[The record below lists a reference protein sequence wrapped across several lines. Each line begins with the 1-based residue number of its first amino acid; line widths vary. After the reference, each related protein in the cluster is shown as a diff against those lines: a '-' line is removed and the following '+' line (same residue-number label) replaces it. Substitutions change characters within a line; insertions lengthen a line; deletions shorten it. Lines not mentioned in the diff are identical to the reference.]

1 MKILIVF
8 ISLFFVS
15 CSVNDSEDSEDL
27 KNIDIILN
35 QEDLKID
42 ISGFDIF
49 FYDSQDYNGFFGIKN
64 NVYKKIPIIIE
75 NTNIIDSSKITL
87 YSNIIDVKK
96 INSRYDIIYGRI
108 QKIIEDHSITR
119 NDTIFNIK
127 GFQYTSETDYL
138 IFDKLN
144 SNFISIPN
152 EIFTTT
158 NFRGINN
165 NLVNGI
171 LYCNSGYSNF
181 PTTINFNGDIVIDD
195 FLQNFEYSF
204 LKIINDTGD
213 YIFTYYDTSN
223 SQTKIKYHVNDLN
236 LNLDL
241 PLGYD
246 FYKAFKS
253 NDGNFFALNNYNQ
266 IIEVVHDNVIANYNI
281 VYDFNSNPIGGK
293 NNLDIEYYIPNHI
306 RNTTLIFGNTNQ
318 YFETLHN
325 YEFNHINNS
334 ISQVN
339 LATNNVEYYAYNND
353 FLFFISPNDDYD
365 YLIKKIRL
373 QDYSEVYSSLI
384 TPALNNDYLSN
395 PSNIYLKNNGDAYYI
410 SSSNQ
415 IFKLNI
421 IDNSNQNIQIVLPNH
436 IGGFL
441 TILNEL

>member
-171 LYCNSGYSNF
+171 LYCNSGYSNY

-253 NDGNFFALNNYNQ
+253 NDGNFYALNNYNQ
-266 IIEVVHDNVIANYNI
+266 IIEVFHDNVIANYNI

>member
-127 GFQYTSETDYL
+127 GFQYASETDYL

-171 LYCNSGYSNF
+171 LYCNSGYSNN
-181 PTTINFNGDIVIDD
+181 PTTINFNGDIIFNN
-195 FLQNFEYSF
+195 FLQNFDYSF
-204 LKIINDTGD
+204 LKIINNSGD
-213 YIFTYYDTSN
+213 YIFNFYDTST
-223 SQTKIKYHVNDLN
+223 SQSKNKYHVNDLN

-246 FYKAFKS
+246 LYKAFKS
-253 NDGNFFALNNYNQ
+253 NDGNFYALNNYNQ
-266 IIEVVHDNVIANYNI
+266 IIKVVHDNVIANYNI

-293 NNLDIEYYIPNHI
+293 NNLDIEYYIPNYI
-306 RNTTLIFGNTNQ
+306 RNTTLIFGNTDQ

-339 LATNNVEYYAYNND
+339 LATNNVEYYVYNNN
-353 FLFFISPNDDYD
+353 FLFFISPNDDDD